1 MRTPSTRARL
11 MLWYSGVL
19 LCALAFFSVEIYS
32 RLQTELLKD
41 VDQRLVAEARG
52 VKAVFE
58 IEGIT
63 EGTLAEEMGE
73 FVKEVPQGEL
83 LQLATDSGML
93 LWPQATPPV
102 FPASLMSAAGERT
115 VDSGRFRISV
125 STFESKSRAYEVLAG
140 ESLDDIRRLMA
151 RLRVIMLATAAPVF
165 LAAGLGGYWLSRRA
179 LAPVDA
185 MTQAAR
191 SISLESLSKRLPE
204 PRTGDEI
211 ERLAKAW
218 NELLERLEASV
229 KRIQQ
234 FTADASHEL
243 RTPLALIRSTAELAL
258 RRERDSQEYRKA
270 LREIEDEADRMTELA
285 ESLLALAR
293 ADANAASM
301 PLAPVDVKALV
312 TEVAEQSGRLAEAKG
327 IRLETGADAAPAIAE
342 ANPAGLRRLLL
353 ILVDNALEHTPAGG
367 RVLVSVSRSNGRVTL
382 SVRDSGEG
390 IPAAALPHIFERF
403 YRAKEA
409 RGGKGVGLGLSI
421 AQAIAQAHGSEI
433 EVESRPG
440 EGACFGLALR
450 AAAPEG
456 FSLRR

>member
-1 MRTPSTRARL
+1 

-19 LCALAFFSVEIYS
+19 LCALVFFSVEIYS
-32 RLQTELLKD
+32 RLQMELLKD
-41 VDQRLVAEARG
+41 VDQRLAAEARG

-58 IEGIT
+58 IEGVT
-63 EGTLAEEMGE
+63 EATLAEEMGE

-102 FPASLMSAAGERT
+102 FPATLMSTNGERT
-115 VDSGRFRISV
+115 VDSGRFRIYV
-125 STFESKSRAYEVLAG
+125 TTFEWKSRTYEVLAG

-151 RLRVIMLATAAPVF
+151 RLQVIMLATAAPVF

-218 NELLERLEASV
+218 NELLGRLEASV

-270 LREIEDEADRMTELA
+270 LSEIEQEADRMTELA

-293 ADANAASM
+293 ADANVASM
-301 PLAPVDVKALV
+301 PLAPVDVNALV

-367 RVLVSVSRSNGRVTL
+367 RVLVSVSRNNGRVTL

-390 IPAAALPHIFERF
+390 IPPAALPHIFERF

-440 EGACFGLALR
+440 EGACFGVALR
-450 AAAPEG
+450 AAEADRL
-456 FSLRR
+456 SQRRQERKDEWR